1 MRRLNP
7 IFAGG
12 RHAVALLLSVCA
24 LALAQDRGVTLP
36 ASGETLRVRLLAP
49 LTTGFNRKGDMVS
62 ARVVE
67 PAALAGGILEGD
79 IRDLKAGGP
88 GKEATIQFEFQ
99 TLHMADRAIPVT
111 VAVLEVANSR
121 HESGLDE
128 DGSALDTGG
137 RSHSGKAAGIS
148 RGSEPARLTVKAAA
162 VSFAPGSEFLLRVEP
177 RKAR

>member
-1 MRRLNP
+1 M
-7 IFAGG
+7 FTGG
-12 RHAVALLLSVCA
+12 RYAVALLVSVCA

-49 LTTGFNRKGDMVS
+49 LTTRFNRKGDMVS

-79 IRDLKAGGP
+79 IRDLKTGGP
-88 GKEATIQFEFQ
+88 GKEATIQFQFQ
-99 TLHMADRAIPVT
+99 TLHVADKALPVT
-111 VAVLEVANSR
+111 AAVLEVANSK
-121 HESGLDE
+121 HQSGLDE
-128 DGSALDTGG
+128 DGSPLDTGG
-137 RSHSGKAAGIS
+137 RSHSGKGAGIS

-162 VSFAPGSEFLLRVEP
+162 VSFAAGSEFLLQVEP